1 MDVATDRQDPSARR
15 TQAESRPEDPEDPAE
30 QRSIRLRRLA
40 AAGSISLA
48 AVLVVAKLAAALI
61 TDSVAVLSTLLDS
74 MADLAAASITVIC
87 VRQSVRPPSHAFRF
101 GRGKAEPLSALGQAA
116 FIAGSGLFI
125 IIEAITRLLD
135 PQPLAATEVGMAV
148 MVLALVLTGSLVA
161 FQRYVVRETESPA
174 IAADSLNYMGDLVTG
189 MSVLVTL
196 VVVEQTGVVWLDP
209 LVGLAVALYLLRNA
223 ASIGH
228 GAVDMLLDRELP
240 TEERRQ
246 IKRIVLDN
254 QDVQGLHDLRTRSA
268 GARRF
273 IELHLEIDGG
283 LSLKQSH
290 EITDRI
296 EAALMEEFPSAEVII
311 HQEPAGLKDRR
322 LDDRLKADS

>member
-1 MDVATDRQDPSARR
+1 MEPITPGRGATDA
-15 TQAESRPEDPEDPAE
+15 PEDEIGTETPQDPAE
-30 QRSIRLRRLA
+30 RRSIRLRRQA

-74 MADLAAASITVIC
+74 MADLAAAAITVLC

-125 IIEAITRLLD
+125 IIEAVTRLLD

-148 MVLALVLTGSLVA
+148 MVLALVLTGALVA

-174 IAADSLNYMGDLVTG
+174 IAADSLNYTGDLVTG
-189 MSVLVTL
+189 LSVLVTL
-196 VVVEQTGVVWLDP
+196 MLVERTGLIWLDP
-209 LVGLAVALYLLRNA
+209 AVGLAVALYLLRNA
-223 ASIGH
+223 AGIGR

-240 TEERRQ
+240 VEERRQ
-246 IKRIVLDN
+246 IKRIVMDN
-254 QDVQGLHDLRTRSA
+254 AEVEGMHDLRTRSA

-283 LSLKQSH
+283 LSLQASH
-290 EITDRI
+290 DITDRI
-296 EAALMEEFPSAEVII
+296 EAALVEEFPSAEVII

-322 LDDRLKADS
+322 LDDRLKA